1 MAAATACASTAFA
14 GQTVLKPTSELASKV
29 GVSESRLQMRGS
41 KSKAVSGSIWCVFGC
56 ISSLNGSR
64 SLVCHQFL
72 CLLEYPL

>member
-1 MAAATACASTAFA
+1 
-14 GQTVLKPTSELASKV
+14 V